1 MEKGYR
7 MKKGSSVEID
17 ELNVNII
24 RHLKDGG
31 KSFGAIAQALS
42 ITENTVRA
50 RVKKMKEM
58 GILSITG
65 LVNPTKIPSL
75 SIAIVGVK
83 LKTMNLV
90 MKGEEISKLKGVVSV
105 AVTTGRYDL
114 IMTVMLNEG
123 FGLLEFYT
131 HEMSKVSEV
140 LATETFIAYTS
151 INLGLPYVL

>member
-1 MEKGYR
+1 
-7 MKKGSSVEID
+7 MKKGTSVEID
-17 ELNVNII
+17 EVNLNIL
-24 RHLKDGG
+24 RHLQEGS
-31 KSFGAIAQALS
+31 KSFGSIAKALS

-75 SIAIVGVK
+75 SLAIVGVK

-90 MKGEEISKLKGVVSV
+90 MKGEEISKLKGVTSV

-114 IMTVMLNEG
+114 IMIVMLNEE

-131 HEMSKVSEV
+131 HEMSKVSDV
-140 LATETFIAYTS
+140 LSTETFIAYTS
-151 INLGLPYVL
+151 FNLGIPYIL